1 MAQPPPTARSV
12 EQLREAAASCQA
24 CDLWVEATQPV
35 FGEGSEHSRMMLVGE
50 QPGDQE
56 DLQGKPFVGPAGRLL
71 ERGLDEAGI
80 DRRRVYLT
88 NAVKHFRWTRR
99 GKRRLHEKPN
109 AGQVRACRPWL
120 EAEIEVVRPGI
131 IVLLGATAAQSV
143 MGPSFRVSKQHGEV
157 LESPF
162 GTPVVATVHP
172 SSILRATHDARRE
185 ARAAAVLAPDSRP
198 LWTHRAPAMPVFRG
212 MGGPLR
218 LVDESLD
225 LIVCLW
231 VLEHLQGPAATLREV
246 HRVLKPHGHFVFV
259 TPNMRN

>member
-1 MAQPPPTARSV
+1 MRYWRVAQPPPKARTVDELKS
-12 EQLREAAASCQA
+12 AAASCKG
-24 CDLWVEATQPV
+24 CDLWQNATQTV
-35 FGEGSEHSRMMLVGE
+35 FGDGDEHARMMLVGE

-172 SSILRATHDARRE
+172 SSILRATDEESRE
-185 ARAAAVLAPDSRP
+185 AAMSSFIADLKVAAKNP
-198 LWTHRAPAMPVFRG
+198 
-212 MGGPLR
+212 
-218 LVDESLD
+218 
-225 LIVCLW
+225 
-231 VLEHLQGPAATLREV
+231 
-246 HRVLKPHGHFVFV
+246 
-259 TPNMRN
+259 